1 MNTTSKLSARDR
13 INYLLDDNSFVEIGA
28 LITRRSTDFN
38 LAGQEI
44 PSDGVVTGYGI
55 IHGNLVYVYSQ
66 DTTALNGTVGEMHA
80 KKIAHIYDLALKV
93 GAPVIGLIDSAGIR
107 LQEATDAL
115 SGFGEIYQKQAMAS
129 GIIPQIT
136 AVLGTCGG
144 GLAVLTS
151 LSDFSFMAED
161 SGKLFVNSPNVIEGN
176 YTAKCDTSSA
186 KFQASAGNIDFVLSN
201 ETEVMDHIRELI
213 AIIPSNN
220 EDDASFDECNDDLNR
235 LIGDFTKV
243 QADMEDVLSEL
254 SDDKYFMEV
263 KKNHAKEMITG
274 FIRLNGMTVGV
285 VANQKTKIDDNGN
298 IIESFEPVL
307 TTAGAYKAEKF
318 IRLCDAYEIPLLS
331 LTNVEGFA
339 ATATEEQTIGLA
351 SAKLTYA
358 FSSATVPKVNV
369 ITSKAFGSAYI
380 TMNSKHIGS
389 DFVFALEGA
398 SIGMMEPKS
407 AAQIMYQS
415 EPELVAEKALEYSE
429 LQASAVSAARRG
441 HVDAIIDVASTRK
454 HLIYAFEMLFTK
466 RVTHPSKKRG
476 TI

>member
-38 LAGQEI
+38 LTSKEV
-44 PSDGVVTGYGI
+44 PSDGVITGYGT

-66 DTTALNGTVGEMHA
+66 DQKALNGTVGEMHA
-80 KKIAHIYDLALKV
+80 KKITNIYDFALKV
-93 GAPVIGLIDSAGIR
+93 GAPVIGLMDSAGIR

-115 SGFGEIYQKQAMAS
+115 GGFGEIYQKQAMAS
-129 GIIPQIT
+129 GVIPQIT

-161 SGKLFVNSPNVIEGN
+161 SGKLFVNAPNVIEGN
-176 YTAKCDTSSA
+176 YVAKCDTASA
-186 KFQASAGNIDFVLSN
+186 EFQSSAGNIDFVLSN

-243 QADMEDVLSEL
+243 QADMADVLAEL
-254 SDDKYFMEV
+254 SDENYFLEM
-263 KKNHAKEMITG
+263 KKNHAKEMVTG

-285 VANQKTKIDDNGN
+285 VANQKTRIDDDGN
-298 IIESFEPVL
+298 VVETFSPVL

-339 ATATEEQTIGLA
+339 ATTLEEQTISLA
-351 SAKLTYA
+351 AAKLTYA
-358 FSSATVPKVNV
+358 FASSTVPKVNV
-369 ITSKAFGSAYI
+369 IVGKAFGSAYI
-380 TMNSKHIGS
+380 SMNSKHIGA

-398 SIGMMEPKS
+398 SIGMMEPKT
-407 AAQIMYQS
+407 AAQIMYDA
-415 EPELVAEKALEYSE
+415 EPELVDEKALEYSE
-429 LQASAVSAARRG
+429 LQASAISAARRG
-441 HVDAIIDVASTRK
+441 HVDSIIDAASTRK
-454 HLIYAFEMLFTK
+454 HLIYAYEMLFTK
-466 RVTHPSKKRG
+466 RVPHSSKKQG

>member
-13 INYLLDDNSFVEIGA
+13 INYLLDNNSFVEIGA

-38 LAGQEI
+38 LAEKQV
-44 PSDGVVTGYGI
+44 PSDGVITGYGM

-66 DTTALNGTVGEMHA
+66 DKAALHGTVGEMHA

-115 SGFGEIYQKQAMAS
+115 SGFGEIYQKQTMAS
-129 GIIPQIT
+129 GVIPQIT

-144 GLAVLTS
+144 GMAVLTS
-151 LSDFSFMAED
+151 LSDFSFMAAD
-161 SGKLFVNSPNVIEGN
+161 SGKLFVNAPNAIDGN
-176 YTAKCDTSSA
+176 YTTKCDTA
-186 KFQASAGNIDFVLSN
+186 NAEFQSSAGNVDFVLSN
-201 ETEVMDHIRELI
+201 ETEVMDQIRELV

-220 EDDASFDECNDDLNR
+220 EDDDSFDECNDDLNR

-243 QADMEDVLSEL
+243 QADMVDVLAEI
-254 SDDKYFMEV
+254 SDENYFMEV

-274 FIRLNGMTVGV
+274 FIRLNGMTIGV
-285 VANQKTKIDDNGN
+285 VANQKTRMDDNGKVL
-298 IIESFEPVL
+298 ECFAPLL
-307 TTAGAYKAEKF
+307 TTAGAYKAERF
-318 IRLCDAYEIPLLS
+318 VRLCDAFEIPVLS

-339 ATATEEQTIGLA
+339 ATTEEEQSIGLA

-358 FSSATVPKVNV
+358 FSSASVPKVNL
-369 ITSKAFGSAYI
+369 IIGKAFGSAYI
-380 TMNSKHIGS
+380 TMNSKHIGA
-389 DFVFALEGA
+389 DFAFALEGS
-398 SIGMMEPKS
+398 SIGVMDPKS
-407 AAQIMYQS
+407 AAQIMYQT
-415 EPELVAEKALEYSE
+415 EPELVEGKAVEYGE
-429 LQASAVSAARRG
+429 LQASAVSAASRG
-441 HVDAIIDVASTRK
+441 HIDAIIDVASTRK
-454 HLIYAFEMLFTK
+454 HVIYAFEMLFTK